1 MSKIN
6 VVKKVVKK
14 ENKIKDQTNTAVV
27 LSSLEKQSTPLLKKL
42 TSIEKIIDQQTYEQA
57 SILVKKLKE
66 FGKLAETEKRKM
78 LDPVKETEKRIR
90 EHFKPFEKKLSE
102 IETTIKLLMSNY
114 LVNNLK
120 ALKKVDEQFEKGKI
134 KSIGA
139 YTDKVAA
146 LQVNS
151 IAATIRK
158 VKKLQINDANKIP
171 RDYMVPDENKIFE
184 ALKNGITV
192 PGCSI
197 VIVDSIAI

>member
-1 MSKIN
+1 MSKVN
-6 VVKKVVKK
+6 VAKKVIKK
-14 ENKIKDQTNTAVV
+14 ENKMKEQTNTAIV
-27 LSSLEKQSTPLLKKL
+27 LSSLEKQSTPLFKKL
-42 TSIEKIIDQQTYEQA
+42 ISIEKIADQQTYEQA

-78 LDPVKETEKRIR
+78 LDPVRETEKRIR
-90 EHFKPFEKKLSE
+90 EHFKPFEVRLNE

-114 LVNNLK
+114 LINNRK
-120 ALKKVDEQFEKGKI
+120 ALEKVDEQFEKGKI

-171 RDYMVPDENKIFE
+171 REYLIPDENKIFE
-184 ALKNGITV
+184 ALKNGESI

-197 VIVDSIAI
+197 VTVDQIAI